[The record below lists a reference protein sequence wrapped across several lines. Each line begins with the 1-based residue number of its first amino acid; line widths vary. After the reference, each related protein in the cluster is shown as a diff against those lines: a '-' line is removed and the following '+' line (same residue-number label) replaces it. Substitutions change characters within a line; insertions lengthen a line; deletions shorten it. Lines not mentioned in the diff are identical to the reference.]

1 MRRSIMQAR
10 RPGAVLVETAVVLPV
25 VLLLLL
31 GLLVGGM
38 GVVRYQE
45 VAHLAR
51 EGARYASTHAGRY
64 AEDGQA
70 KATGSPAIV
79 TGADLFPTILPKRWR
94 LIPSA
99 CKSTCLGWPRE
110 STRR

>member
-70 KATGSPAIV
+70 KQPGPQ
-79 TGADLFPTILPKRWR
+79 
-94 LIPSA
+94 PS
-99 CKSTCLGWPRE
+99 
-110 STRR
+110 